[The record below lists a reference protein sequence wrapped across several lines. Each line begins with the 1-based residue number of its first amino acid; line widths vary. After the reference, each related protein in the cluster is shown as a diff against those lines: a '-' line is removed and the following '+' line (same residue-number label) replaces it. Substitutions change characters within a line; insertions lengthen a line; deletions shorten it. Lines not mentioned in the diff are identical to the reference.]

1 MVDGGSV
8 LRGGE
13 VKGEFFNKAE
23 VCEQRIDPRSKMPQ
37 TICSKSYGTKLSAV
51 RHSST
56 LKAIMAGLFYSVIDQ
71 LKRHT
76 SYRE

>member
-23 VCEQRIDPRSKMPQ
+23 ACEQRVDPRRKMPQ
-37 TICSKSYGTKLSAV
+37 PIFSKSYGTKLSTV

-56 LKAIMAGLFYSVIDQ
+56 AKAIMAGLFYSVIDQ
-71 LKRHT
+71 LKWHT